1 MMCEFV
7 QKVLFFIFFLYI
19 PIDCGMQSS
28 GRPQSLQ
35 SSHATPSSASSLN
48 NPLFGGISP
57 LVLQKYNLSPASS
70 IVGTNVGSSAEQ
82 LFNYVPAPSS
92 ISLQDPMAK
101 MDSQLS
107 PQSASSISPLPIM
120 TAFKTLS
127 SQTNPAFMTA
137 AQAALPL
144 SIADIPV
151 TYKFDLPDSFSGALE
166 PNNLLAGATRMF
178 EGQIV
183 GPTSLAIYK
192 DFIYAGTAGGA
203 VWRGNLRTGNAT
215 RIAKINN
222 EMCEKKT
229 WDSSLCGRPLGVRV
243 DRQGVLYFV
252 DAYLGLHSIHFDQD
266 DRVQLTP
273 LLSVEQVGG
282 KYMGHLVLD
291 EGAGTNG
298 GHMIYITV
306 ASAKRDLTQ
315 WTSMVIE
322 PDTSGF
328 VVQYDTGSGSSQI
341 IWDKLWYPTSIEIT
355 DDRTALLVAEFSSRK
370 VLKYYIRGLKKGTSE
385 VWVENLPGESD
396 HLIRSADKT
405 KETYWMPI
413 VNARNQSKPNL
424 LDFMSD
430 KPYLRKELLDLY
442 QKIGTRIEQLGQEYQ
457 SEQLERLGFT
467 MKTGLQ
473 FYQQNIAN
481 NYGLILELDAQGNI
495 LGSLHS
501 VAGVNSFISE
511 ALEGES
517 DSPNERV
524 LYIGSFGYPYILK
537 LIIRKPAVD
546 VAQRLASSATGQA
559 QTIVSIN
566 DPSTIRMIQQRS
578 QYSPVLAIS
587 NMASTSSVPGITS
600 IGMISPLLMSMN
612 ASSISPQWSQLMSS
626 SSAPFSVRHRF

>member
-1 MMCEFV
+1 MNMMISTGQCTGRS
-7 QKVLFFIFFLYI
+7 QHLLT
-19 PIDCGMQSS
+19 SS
-28 GRPQSLQ
+28 PL
-35 SSHATPSSASSLN
+35 SSATS
-48 NPLFGGISP
+48 PFIGVQRPFGANSGPISP
-57 LVLQKYNLSPASS
+57 IVFQKYSLTPASS
-70 IVGTNVGSSAEQ
+70 IVGTNVAPTEQ
-82 LFNYVPAPSS
+82 LYNYVPAPKPSHS
-92 ISLQDPMAK
+92 MLDATSTAAASLTA
-101 MDSQLS
+101 
-107 PQSASSISPLPIM
+107 LPIM
-120 TAFKTLS
+120 TAFKSLS
-127 SQTNPAFMTA
+127 Q
-137 AQAALPL
+137 QAAPATLMAAAL
-144 SIADIPV
+144 TANSNVADIPV

-178 EGQIV
+178 EGQII
-183 GPTSLAIYK
+183 GPTSLAIHK

-222 EMCEKKT
+222 DMCEKKS

-243 DRQGVLYFV
+243 DGNGVLYFV

-298 GHMIYITV
+298 GHMVYITI

-315 WTSMVIE
+315 WTAMVIE
-322 PDTSGF
+322 PDTTGF
-328 VVQYDTGSGSSQI
+328 VVQYDTGNGQYSI

-370 VLKYYIRGLKKGTSE
+370 VLKYYIKGTKKGASE
-385 VWVENLPGESD
+385 IWVENLPGESD

-430 KPYLRKELLDLY
+430 KPYLRKELLDIY
-442 QKIGTRIEQLGQEYQ
+442 AKMGSRIEQLGQEYQ
-457 SEQLERLGFT
+457 NEQLERLGFQ
-467 MKTGLQ
+467 MKTSLQ
-473 FYQQNIAN
+473 FYQQNVGN
-481 NYGLILELDAQGNI
+481 NYGLILELDANGNI

-537 LIIRKPAVD
+537 LVIRKPAID
-546 VAQRLASSATGQA
+546 VASRLAVAAAAQA
-559 QTIVSIN
+559 QTIVSLN
-566 DPSTIRMIQQRS
+566 DPAALRMVQRS
-578 QYSPVLAIS
+578 SGYSAIS
-587 NMASTSSVPGITS
+587 NDSSPMTN
-600 IGMISPLLMSMN
+600 IGMISPLLLQSLN
-612 ASSISPQWSQLMSS
+612 GTAAASAAAIQMPQWSSI
-626 SSAPFSVRHRF
+626 RHRY

>member
-1 MMCEFV
+1 
-7 QKVLFFIFFLYI
+7 
-19 PIDCGMQSS
+19 
-28 GRPQSLQ
+28 
-35 SSHATPSSASSLN
+35 
-48 NPLFGGISP
+48 
-57 LVLQKYNLSPASS
+57 
-70 IVGTNVGSSAEQ
+70 
-82 LFNYVPAPSS
+82 
-92 ISLQDPMAK
+92 
-101 MDSQLS
+101 
-107 PQSASSISPLPIM
+107 
-120 TAFKTLS
+120 
-127 SQTNPAFMTA
+127 
-137 AQAALPL
+137 
-144 SIADIPV
+144 
-151 TYKFDLPDSFSGALE
+151 
-166 PNNLLAGATRMF
+166 
-178 EGQIV
+178 
-183 GPTSLAIYK
+183 
-192 DFIYAGTAGGA
+192 
-203 VWRGNLRTGNAT
+203 
-215 RIAKINN
+215 
-222 EMCEKKT
+222 
-229 WDSSLCGRPLGVRV
+229 
-243 DRQGVLYFV
+243 
-252 DAYLGLHSIHFDQD
+252 
-266 DRVQLTP
+266 
-273 LLSVEQVGG
+273 
-282 KYMGHLVLD
+282 
-291 EGAGTNG
+291 
-298 GHMIYITV
+298 
-306 ASAKRDLTQ
+306 
-315 WTSMVIE
+315 
-322 PDTSGF
+322 
-328 VVQYDTGSGSSQI
+328 
-341 IWDKLWYPTSIEIT
+341 
-355 DDRTALLVAEFSSRK
+355 
-370 VLKYYIRGLKKGTSE
+370 
-385 VWVENLPGESD
+385 
-396 HLIRSADKT
+396 
-405 KETYWMPI
+405 MPI